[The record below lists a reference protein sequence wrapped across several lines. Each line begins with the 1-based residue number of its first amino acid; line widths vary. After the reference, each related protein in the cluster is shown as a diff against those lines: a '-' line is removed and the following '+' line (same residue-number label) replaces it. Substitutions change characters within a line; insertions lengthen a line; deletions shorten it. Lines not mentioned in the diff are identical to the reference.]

1 MQPLPPAWDAE
12 RDEALTCVAVRAET
26 HDVSTFV
33 FAPVEP
39 RLFRFLA
46 GQFMTF
52 DLPAAGDLDGAGVQR
67 SYTIASPPTRPWRI
81 EVTAKRSPGG
91 AGSGWLHGAMR
102 PGVQV
107 RASGPMGDFV
117 LDPQSGGRQAGGPQ
131 SGGPQ
136 AGGRYLFLSAGSG
149 ITPVM
154 SMARTLHDM
163 GSDADVL
170 FLHSARSPAD
180 LLFPEELAVMARRPG
195 FRAVNIVEA
204 DAPGAR
210 WDGLRGRLSPA
221 MLGLLAP
228 DLLQREVFCCG
239 PAPYMAAVRAMLDAA
254 GFDRARYQ
262 EESFSFGD
270 GAALPDGTQTV
281 AEAPSPE
288 PSGAGEPRGAARL
301 DGGSG
306 GPWIATP
313 QAARNDGVMR
323 VDGAGRAAASI
334 APAPRIE
341 QPSSRG
347 AERRGNP
354 GAAGTKVDAAAVK
367 GGLLL
372 PLPPGEGRGEG
383 KAARANFA
391 DQDGSST
398 ATAGIAPLGLPHP
411 GPLPEG
417 EGAGSSRTSSP
428 QAARDDGVPA
438 QHDPGLTTFTVRFAR
453 QDRDIACPGGA
464 SVLAAARAAGV
475 RLPSACGKG
484 VCGTCKSRVLSG
496 TVEMRHGGGIRQREI
511 NDGMALLC
519 CARPTSDL
527 VVDR

>member
-117 LDPQSGGRQAGGPQ
+117 LDPQPGGPQ
-131 SGGPQ
+131 G
-136 AGGRYLFLSAGSG
+136 GGRYLFLSAGSG
-149 ITPVM
+149 ITPLM

-180 LLFPEELAVMARRPG
+180 LLFPEELAAMARRPG

-204 DAPGAR
+204 DLPGAR

-254 GFDRARYQ
+254 GFDRARYR

-270 GAALPDGTQTV
+270 ALPADL
-281 AEAPSPE
+281 P
-288 PSGAGEPRGAARL
+288 
-301 DGGSG
+301 
-306 GPWIATP
+306 P
-313 QAARNDGVMR
+313 QV
-323 VDGAGRAAASI
+323 
-334 APAPRIE
+334 E
-341 QPSSRG
+341 QPSLQGVKRRSDLG
-347 AERRGNP
+347 ATRVDVFSP
-354 GAAGTKVDAAAVK
+354 VAANCF
-367 GGLLL
+367 LP
-372 PLPPGEGRGEG
+372 PLPPGEGGGEE

-398 ATAGIAPLGLPHP
+398 ATAGVAPFGLPHP

-417 EGAGSSRTSSP
+417 EGAGSHPLP

-438 QHDPGLTTFTVRFAR
+438 QHGPGLTTFTVRFAR
-453 QDRDIACPGGA
+453 QDRDIACPGGT

-511 NDGMALLC
+511 SDGMALLC